1 MSETKST
8 ETMIETCVLT
18 LGELIERNGNNKDLF
33 KGIANKVLNQSKE
46 ELKNLQ
52 HKLTI
57 PFYQR
62 AYVWSEEMVKI
73 MLEDIDEQR
82 KEGKKYLLGS
92 LIIHIDKIDETK
104 QNDNETKENDD
115 EQQNN
120 KRVEF
125 NIVDGQQ
132 RLTTLALIL
141 RYLQKSNNSASVEKD
156 LLDDSEFNHNDSKIH
171 ISQNYRHI
179 ESWFKS
185 RKNIQSSIETY
196 LKTNIEFVCV
206 FTNSLDDA
214 FIFFDSA
221 NAKGKRLEGYDLIKA
236 FHLRMLETQNCKD
249 LIKFYAKDF
258 ESLVSKD
265 SDDKNPPIKILF
277 NDILAPARIW
287 IRDRGS
293 LANATHSIIANPQE
307 SHIYN
312 EFCKEFS
319 TTLQTKSQPSTN
331 SLGILQNFIGGADF
345 FEFLAHFNRLYEK
358 LLLTE
363 FYENKIA
370 SIDETGFAYNRL
382 IYIMAMMIYFDKF
395 PNGNADYMLRLI
407 ARAVFSLRVEA
418 SRVGEATIKKYV
430 KEEKIL
436 SLIYFTSYEREL
448 ENELK
453 RFIDSRKDKES
464 NNNERTKT
472 TEEYIAKVQ
481 NGDENDNYK
490 KTEYGRYDI
499 MLHPESKNKGENNE
513 QSK

>member
-18 LGELIERNGNNKDLF
+18 LGELIERNGNKKSLF
-33 KGIANKVLNQSKE
+33 EGIASKVLNPSKE
-46 ELKNLQ
+46 ELKNSQ
-52 HKLTI
+52 YKLVI

-62 AYVWSEEMVKI
+62 AYVWSEKMVKI

-82 KEGKKYLLGS
+82 KEGKRYLLGS
-92 LIIHIDKIDETK
+92 LIIHIDKTDE
-104 QNDNETKENDD
+104 NV
-115 EQQNN
+115 
-120 KRVEF
+120 VEF

-132 RLTTLALIL
+132 RLTTLDLIL
-141 RYLQKSNNSASVEKD
+141 KGG
-156 LLDDSEFNHNDSKIH
+156 LLDKTDDNVILASESDTKDKA
-171 ISQNYRHI
+171 Q
-179 ESWFKS
+179 ETMDAWFSNRNKDEFI
-185 RKNIQSSIETY
+185 KY
-196 LKTNIEFVCV
+196 LKENIEFVCV

-236 FHLRMLETQNCKD
+236 FHLRALESQNRKD

-265 SDDKNPPIKILF
+265 SDDKNLPIKILF

-287 IRDRGS
+287 LRDRGS
-293 LANATHSIIANPQE
+293 LANATHSTIANPQE

-319 TTLQTKSQPSTN
+319 ATLQTKSQPSTN

-345 FEFLAHFNRLYEK
+345 FKFLAHFNRLYEK

-407 ARAVFSLRVEA
+407 ARAVFSLRVEG
-418 SRVGEATIKKYV
+418 SRVGEATIKNYV
-430 KEEKIL
+430 KEEKLL

-448 ENELK
+448 ESELK
-453 RFIDSRKDKES
+453 KFIDNRKDKES
-464 NNNERTKT
+464 GNDKRTNA
-472 TEEYIAKVQ
+472 TEEYLKMVQ
-481 NGDENDNYK
+481 EKDKNNNDE
-490 KTEYGRYDI
+490 KTEYERYDI
-499 MLHPESKNKGENNE
+499 MLHPKYKNKGVNNE
-513 QSK
+513 